1 MSSMELPNGLIASND
16 QPAQARLTTLSLE
29 HDDLD
34 AAITALLK
42 SGSCDGLLITRLK
55 KRKLHLKDE
64 IAFAMLSGAGEDQ
77 ARAS

>member
-1 MSSMELPNGLIASND
+1 MSSIELPAGVAANESGQS
-16 QPAQARLTTLSLE
+16 RLTTLSLE

-55 KRKLHLKDE
+55 KRKLQLKDE
-64 IAFAMLSGAGEDQ
+64 IVFAMLSGAFQNQ

>member
-1 MSSMELPNGLIASND
+1 MLSTELPTAVAANEGAGQS
-16 QPAQARLTTLSLE
+16 RLHTLSLE

-42 SGSCDGLLITRLK
+42 AGSCDGLLITRLK
-55 KRKLHLKDE
+55 KRKLQLKDE
-64 IAFAMLSGAGEDQ
+64 IAFAMLAGVFEGQ

>member
-1 MSSMELPNGLIASND
+1 MSSIELPIG
-16 QPAQARLTTLSLE
+16 PAANEAGQSRLATLRLE

-42 SGSCDGLLITRLK
+42 AGTCDGLLITRLK
-55 KRKLHLKDE
+55 KRKLQLRDE
-64 IAFAMLSGAGEDQ
+64 IAFAMLSGACEDQ